1 MVTDLQAFAWH
12 DVQLLDLRVDRAN
25 PGEADTVR
33 LTVEW
38 GPWAP
43 HPPEPRSVIEFT
55 DCYRLEAAM
64 NFGVVCRET
73 ILTATSEPDHPA
85 IARIQAWSGLT
96 DLFCWVFETN
106 STANTIRIIAR
117 GGTIRPLP

>member
-1 MVTDLQAFAWH
+1 MMMVLQAFAWH
-12 DVQLLDLRVDRAN
+12 DVQLLDLTVDRAN
-25 PGEADTVR
+25 PGESDTVR

-43 HPPEPRSVIEFT
+43 HRPEPRSVLEFT

-64 NFGVVCRET
+64 NFGVLCRET
-73 ILTATSEPDHPA
+73 FLTARSDSDHPA
-85 IARIQAWSGLT
+85 LARIRAWSGVG

-106 STANTIRIIAR
+106 STASTITIIAR
-117 GGTIRPLP
+117 GVAIRPPA